1 MKNIL
6 PKLMS
11 VFNLAK
17 GKKPIVLIL
26 SVVAV
31 FVMYYAAHK
40 GWIASDIVSVE
51 QIVDGVSSAFP
62 NDTVQVVVDSVSATV
77 DPVVTEVVVDTL
89 AN

>member
-17 GKKPIVLIL
+17 GKKPIVIIL

-31 FVMYYAAHK
+31 FVLYYAAQK
-40 GWIASDIVSVE
+40 GWIASDLVSVE

-62 NDTVQVVVDSVSATV
+62 NDTVQVVADTVAATV
-77 DPVVTEVVVDTL
+77 DPVVTEVVVDSL
-89 AN
+89 AK